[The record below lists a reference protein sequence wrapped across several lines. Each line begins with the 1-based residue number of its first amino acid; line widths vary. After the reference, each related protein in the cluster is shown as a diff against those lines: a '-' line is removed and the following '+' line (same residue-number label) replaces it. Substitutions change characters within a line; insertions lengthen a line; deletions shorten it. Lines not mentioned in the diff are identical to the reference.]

1 MASPVFFSVIF
12 LMFVLFHQI
21 TAQDGYTVSTVL
33 DGDKS
38 NVKVNPHSILH
49 QSPPSDAFVLLD
61 SVAST
66 FYTVSLPTTSNET
79 VIKSLAGNGKPG
91 FIDGDLAS
99 ARFNKPRSFAVDF
112 NGNVYV
118 ADMLNRAVRKITK
131 TGVTTIAG
139 GNSQN
144 SGRTDGPARD
154 ASFSNNFELTFIP
167 QRCALMVSDHGN
179 RLIRQINLKA
189 ADCKRQSGS
198 VLGTTSAWLLGLGLS
213 CLLSLILGFV
223 IRPYVIPYGGSDP
236 RHSSSWTQCLMS
248 LEKQTLMLCSG
259 IRSVL
264 AKSTVCT
271 PLMVKSRSTTSCA
284 KSVSLLDMDEV
295 CSGSGNSNIIPPLM
309 VESRCTSCAKSVS
322 LLDLAEV
329 NSGSGNSNI
338 GISSEID
345 DQLKDMISF
354 GGGLVLP
361 ANGNNETV
369 ERKEEERE
377 SSDVWMSEKERV
389 DCMIVANFVK
399 FEEEASRDYS
409 PESLQE

>member
-21 TAQDGYTVSTVL
+21 TAQGNKNFWDLFFDFGDTVITADGSGGVIFEDGYTVSTVL

-144 SGRTDGPARD
+144 SGRMDGPARD

-179 RLIRQINLKA
+179 RLVRQINLKA
-189 ADCKRQSGS
+189 ADCKKQSGS

-223 IRPYVIPYGGSDP
+223 IRPYVFPYTGRFRSPSHVQLDTMPNESGETNFDALL
-236 RHSSSWTQCLMS
+236 RHQKRTC
-248 LEKQTLMLCSG
+248 
-259 IRSVL
+259 
-264 AKSTVCT
+264 
-271 PLMVKSRSTTSCA
+271 
-284 KSVSLLDMDEV
+284 
-295 CSGSGNSNIIPPLM
+295 
-309 VESRCTSCAKSVS
+309 
-322 LLDLAEV
+322 
-329 NSGSGNSNI
+329 
-338 GISSEID
+338 
-345 DQLKDMISF
+345 
-354 GGGLVLP
+354 
-361 ANGNNETV
+361 
-369 ERKEEERE
+369 
-377 SSDVWMSEKERV
+377 
-389 DCMIVANFVK
+389 
-399 FEEEASRDYS
+399 
-409 PESLQE
+409 

>member
-21 TAQDGYTVSTVL
+21 TAQADGSGGVVFEDGYTVSTVL

-49 QSPPSDAFVLLD
+49 QSPPSDMFVLLD

-66 FYTVSLPTTSNET
+66 FYTVSLPTTSNDT

-179 RLIRQINLKA
+179 RLVRQINLKA
-189 ADCKRQSGS
+189 ADCKRQSRS

-223 IRPYVIPYGGSDP
+223 IRPYVFPYTGRFRSPSLVQLDTMPNESGETNFDALL
-236 RHSSSWTQCLMS
+236 RHQKRTC
-248 LEKQTLMLCSG
+248 
-259 IRSVL
+259 
-264 AKSTVCT
+264 
-271 PLMVKSRSTTSCA
+271 
-284 KSVSLLDMDEV
+284 
-295 CSGSGNSNIIPPLM
+295 
-309 VESRCTSCAKSVS
+309 
-322 LLDLAEV
+322 
-329 NSGSGNSNI
+329 
-338 GISSEID
+338 
-345 DQLKDMISF
+345 
-354 GGGLVLP
+354 
-361 ANGNNETV
+361 
-369 ERKEEERE
+369 
-377 SSDVWMSEKERV
+377 
-389 DCMIVANFVK
+389 
-399 FEEEASRDYS
+399 
-409 PESLQE
+409 

>member
-21 TAQDGYTVSTVL
+21 TAQGGVIFEDGYTVSTVL

-223 IRPYVIPYGGSDP
+223 IRPYVIPYTGRFRSPSLVQLDTMPNESGETNFDALL
-236 RHSSSWTQCLMS
+236 RHQKRTC
-248 LEKQTLMLCSG
+248 
-259 IRSVL
+259 
-264 AKSTVCT
+264 
-271 PLMVKSRSTTSCA
+271 
-284 KSVSLLDMDEV
+284 
-295 CSGSGNSNIIPPLM
+295 
-309 VESRCTSCAKSVS
+309 
-322 LLDLAEV
+322 
-329 NSGSGNSNI
+329 
-338 GISSEID
+338 
-345 DQLKDMISF
+345 
-354 GGGLVLP
+354 
-361 ANGNNETV
+361 
-369 ERKEEERE
+369 
-377 SSDVWMSEKERV
+377 
-389 DCMIVANFVK
+389 
-399 FEEEASRDYS
+399 
-409 PESLQE
+409 